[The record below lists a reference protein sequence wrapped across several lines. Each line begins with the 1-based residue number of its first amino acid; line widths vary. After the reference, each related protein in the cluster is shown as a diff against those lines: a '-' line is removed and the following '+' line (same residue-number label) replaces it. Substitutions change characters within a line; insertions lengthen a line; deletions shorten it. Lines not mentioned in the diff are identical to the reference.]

1 MDMDRLNDKV
11 DIIEGRISKQIN
23 VNKNFL
29 EFRLEKQK
37 WKNDIG
43 LKVMEDRVRRPN
55 SGSLLMIIQIVYSK
69 LLWGVGYITTDG
81 REILKAVKEKS

>member
-69 LLWGVGYITTDG
+69 LL
-81 REILKAVKEKS
+81 